1 MADLPDP
8 NSLFAEW
15 RQGNRAAL
23 DALFP
28 LVYQELRRRAHRYL
42 EQEREDHTL
51 TTTALVHETYLKLLD
66 IERVSWNDRAHFL
79 ALAATAMRRVLVDYA
94 RQHGAAKRGGGKSA
108 EPMPQESGGRLPE
121 PLSLSAQR
129 ADQILELDGALEK
142 LAGTDERMSRVV
154 VLRFF
159 GGLTIEETAEALSL
173 APSTVKLAWQDA
185 KTWLYRELA
194 EA

>member
-1 MADLPDP
+1 VTEDLDP
-8 NSLFAEW
+8 TSLLLEW

-28 LVYQELRRRAHRYL
+28 LVYQELRHRAHRYL
-42 EQEREDHTL
+42 EHEREGHTL

-66 IERVSWNDRAHFL
+66 IDRVHWNDRAHFL

-94 RQHGAAKRGGGKSA
+94 RQHRAAKRGGPSA
-108 EPMPQESGGRLPE
+108 LEPPPSSSDVPD
-121 PLSLSAQR
+121 PLSLSAER
-129 ADQILELDGALEK
+129 ADRMLELDDALQK
-142 LAGTDERMSRVV
+142 LTRADERMSRVV
-154 VLRFF
+154 ELRFF
-159 GGLTIEETAEALSL
+159 GGLTVEEVAEALDL

>member
-1 MADLPDP
+1 MTDALDP
-8 NSLFAEW
+8 TSLLLEW

-42 EQEREDHTL
+42 EHEREGHTL

-66 IERVSWNDRAHFL
+66 IDRVRWNDRAHFL

-94 RQHGAAKRGGGKSA
+94 RQHRAAKRGGSSVP
-108 EPMPQESGGRLPE
+108 EPPAPSPDVPD
-121 PLSLSAQR
+121 PLSLSAER
-129 ADQILELDGALEK
+129 ADRMLELDDAIQK
-142 LAGTDERMSRVV
+142 LGRTDERMSRVV
-154 VLRFF
+154 ELRFF
-159 GGLTIEETAEALSL
+159 GGLTIEEVAAALEL
-173 APSTVKLAWQDA
+173 APSTVKLAWHDA